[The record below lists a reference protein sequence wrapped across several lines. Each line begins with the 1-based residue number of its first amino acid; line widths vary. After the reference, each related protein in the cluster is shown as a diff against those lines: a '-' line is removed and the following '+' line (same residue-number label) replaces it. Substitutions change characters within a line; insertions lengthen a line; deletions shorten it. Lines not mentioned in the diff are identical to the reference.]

1 MTPFSRQCLRTIDS
15 VYAICHAG
23 PVSDLAD
30 RLLDA
35 ARQLLTERG
44 LDAVTIREVARMA
57 GVSHGAPR
65 RHFPSRAQLLA
76 ALAARGFA
84 ELGDRVRRA
93 ATGVAPGPA
102 LLAAASAYVD
112 QAAREP
118 AMFDLMVRHD
128 LVRGSGFR
136 LRERSLPL
144 VEVWVELY
152 AAAHPDG
159 DRTAAL
165 VSLAAVHGI
174 ADLVAHQAIE
184 LVGDPAV
191 LVRAAC
197 GLSDDPAGRR
207 GTSN

>member
-1 MTPFSRQCLRTIDS
+1 M
-15 VYAICHAG
+15 
-23 PVSDLAD
+23 SDLAD

-35 ARQLLTERG
+35 AHQLLTERG
-44 LDAVTIREVARMA
+44 LEAVTIREVARMA

-84 ELGDRVRRA
+84 ELGERVRRDTA
-93 ATGVAPGPA
+93 GVAPGPA

-152 AAAHPDG
+152 AAAHPRS

-165 VSLAAVHGI
+165 VALAAVHGI

-197 GLSDDPAGRR
+197 GLSGDPAGSS
-207 GTSN
+207 GTSS